1 MALETN
7 RDYGGRQRRMVVTQ
21 ILEVAVAIVTIVA
34 AIYGVIHY
42 IDWRIERKIHEEP
55 FLRKISTSLRPLVIF
70 DENSSIL
77 LDQGAMDVI
86 GKIEVFSSTE
96 GDKLPAQIVVH
107 PKRHLTHVPLLQTLE
122 NELIGIVVS
131 RGKVYE
137 WQYQLEYQMWND
149 YYSGKRRFR
158 LEVFQ

>member
-1 MALETN
+1 M
-7 RDYGGRQRRMVVTQ
+7 DVTQ
-21 ILEVAVAIVTIVA
+21 LVGVAGTIGTIVA
-34 AIYGVIHY
+34 AIYGVIRF

-55 FLRKISTSLRPLVIF
+55 FLRKISASLRPLVIF

-86 GKIEVFSSTE
+86 GKIEVSRSTR
-96 GDKLPAQIVVH
+96 GDKLPAEIVIY
-107 PKRHLTHVPLLQTLE
+107 PKRHLTHAPLLQTLE

-131 RGKVYE
+131 RGKGYE
-137 WQYQLEYQMWND
+137 WRYQLEYQMSND

-158 LEVFQ
+158 LEVLQ

>member
-1 MALETN
+1 M
-7 RDYGGRQRRMVVTQ
+7 DVTQ
-21 ILEVAVAIVTIVA
+21 LVGVAVTIGTIVA
-34 AIYGVIHY
+34 AIYGVIRF

-55 FLRKISTSLRPLVIF
+55 FLRKISASLRPVVIF

-86 GKIEVFSSTE
+86 GKIEVSRSTG
-96 GDKLPAQIVVH
+96 GDKLPAEIVIY
-107 PKRHLTHVPLLQTLE
+107 PKRHLTYAPLLQTLE

-131 RGKVYE
+131 RGKGYE
-137 WQYQLEYQMWND
+137 WRYQLEYQMSND

-158 LEVFQ
+158 LEVLQ